1 MLERYAL
8 TLSTCARCVELKP
21 VVGDGGVA
29 GASGSRSRW
38 NSDLKPAA
46 SPEPPPC
53 AAVGLVEAGA
63 PSLGSGA
70 GVGSGMVSALAAE
83 VSATMPNAAPTN
95 SPRPMPAM
103 VPSPA
108 SPPVGSRPVW
118 REDDEFWQKAL
129 EPPLTGFSITLG
141 VLFADENFAL
151 PGVVGL
157 ADHAFLLHALHK
169 RSRPVVADLQPAL
182 DVAGGGFAV
191 AHDDLHRLLV
201 EVAALGLAHAGG
213 VEHRFAVL
221 VLVVCRGDGF
231 EVLRRALRFEMADD
245 LLDLLVRAK
254 RSMHAAD
261 ASAAGHV
268 EHVAWPSS
276 CSAPCSPKMVRLSI
290 LEVTWNEMRVGKLAL
305 IVPVM
310 TSTDGRCVAR
320 ITCRP
325 AARAIWA
332 RRCTA
337 PSMSLPATI
346 IRSAISSTMT
356 TTKGNGSR
364 SSSSFS

>member
-1 MLERYAL
+1 AGGGWG
-8 TLSTCARCVELKP
+8 ELKP
-21 VVGDGGVA
+21 VGGAGGVA

-46 SPEPPPC
+46 SPEPPVC
-53 AAVGLVEAGA
+53 AAVGLVEAGP
-63 PSLGSGA
+63 PSFGSGA

-129 EPPLTGFSITLG
+129 EPPITGFSITLA
-141 VLFADENFAL
+141 VLFAHQDL
-151 PGVVGL
+151 PRPGVVGL
-157 ADHAFLLHALHK
+157 ADDAFLLHALHE

-213 VEHRFAVL
+213 VEDRFAVL
-221 VLVVCRGDGF
+221 VVRRGDGL

-254 RSMHAAD
+254 RSVHAAD

-268 EHVAWPSS
+268 EHVALAEQLLGTLLAQNST
-276 CSAPCSPKMVRLSI
+276 AVDLGGD
-290 LEVTWNEMRVGKLAL
+290 LERDA
-305 IVPVM
+305 
-310 TSTDGRCVAR
+310 GRKIGLDRAGDDVDR
-320 ITCRP
+320 RP
-325 AARAIWA
+325 LR
-332 RRCTA
+332 
-337 PSMSLPATI
+337 
-346 IRSAISSTMT
+346 
-356 TTKGNGSR
+356 GQDHV
-364 SSSSFS
+364 